1 VEPLKPRTSKLI
13 LVAKHSP
20 FGFKAI
26 LDPLSHIL
34 LILETAELYELA
46 EMIP

>member
-13 LVAKHSP
+13 LVIKHSP

-26 LDPLSHIL
+26 PHDQYSTL
-34 LILETAELYELA
+34 LIIETTEVYELT
-46 EMIP
+46 ES